1 MSLSDEKASHLSH
14 LILNHFKDPAH
25 ARLKVEDVAVLREV
39 KRFLAAELKVED
51 VEVLREIKRF
61 LAAELKVDE
70 EVDVAVRRRLASYSR
85 PLAEGSPEWEAL
97 YRKTF
102 EEEMRKRKKA

>member
-1 MSLSDEKASHLSH
+1 MVLSDEKASHLSH

-25 ARLKVEDVAVLREV
+25 ARLKVEEVA
-39 KRFLAAELKVED
+39 
-51 VEVLREIKRF
+51 VLREIKRF

-70 EVDVAVRRRLASYSR
+70 EADVVVRRRLASYSR
-85 PLAEGSPEWEAL
+85 PLAEGSLEWETL

-102 EEEMRKRKKA
+102 EEEMRKRKKT

>member
-25 ARLKVEDVAVLREV
+25 ARLKVEEVAI
-39 KRFLAAELKVED
+39 
-51 VEVLREIKRF
+51 LREIKRF

-70 EVDVAVRRRLASYSR
+70 EMDVLVRRRLASYSR
-85 PLAEGSPEWEAL
+85 PLAEGSAEWETL

>member
-25 ARLKVEDVAVLREV
+25 ARLKVEEVA
-39 KRFLAAELKVED
+39 
-51 VEVLREIKRF
+51 VLREIKRF

-70 EVDVAVRRRLASYSR
+70 EMDVLVRRRLASYSR
-85 PLAEGSPEWEAL
+85 PLAEGSAEWETL

>member
-14 LILNHFKDPAH
+14 LILDHFKDPAH
-25 ARLKVEDVAVLREV
+25 ARLKVEEV
-39 KRFLAAELKVED
+39 T
-51 VEVLREIKRF
+51 VLREIKRF
-61 LAAELKVDE
+61 LAAELKVDA
-70 EVDVAVRRRLASYSR
+70 EVDVVVRRRLASYSR
-85 PLAEGSPEWEAL
+85 PLAEGSPEWETL